1 MRNYIARYRLRTA
14 IQFHTIM
21 RDNARYMVGHGIGSC
36 SPSHEIYVKQM
47 NAIAAR
53 EQRCIDRIQKLLDKY
68 K

>member
-1 MRNYIARYRLRTA
+1 MMDFIARYRLRTA

-21 RDNARYMVGHGIGSC
+21 RDNARHMVSHGIGVC
-36 SPSHEIYVKQM
+36 SPSHQVYVQQM
-47 NAIAAR
+47 NNVEAR